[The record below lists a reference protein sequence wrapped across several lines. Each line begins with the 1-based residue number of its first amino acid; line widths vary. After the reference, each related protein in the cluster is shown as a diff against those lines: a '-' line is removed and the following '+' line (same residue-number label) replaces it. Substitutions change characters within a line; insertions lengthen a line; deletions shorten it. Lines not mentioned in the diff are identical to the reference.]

1 MGRSCL
7 ISSVAQVRNPNSSIA
22 AWSLWMCDVVSINTA
37 GWFMSRQR
45 EPSRSKVMSG
55 PNDDSTNQEG
65 RDWEAGSYDPH
76 NENPLDARVH
86 RRVTVAVCWAL
97 ARRAALDSRELY
109 EDSFA
114 LSEEFREWL
123 VSLEDHPD
131 VLQANVLMVPRHL
144 TLERKPETDGRLGI

>member
-1 MGRSCL
+1 
-7 ISSVAQVRNPNSSIA
+7 
-22 AWSLWMCDVVSINTA
+22 MCDVVSTNTA
-37 GWFMSRQR
+37 GWANSRQR

-55 PNDDSTNQEG
+55 PNDDSNNLDR
-65 RDWEAGSYDPH
+65 RDRDPSGFDAQSDST
-76 NENPLDARVH
+76 LDARVH
-86 RRVTVAVCWAL
+86 RRLTVAVCWAL

-131 VLQANVLMVPRHL
+131 VLQANVLMVPNHL
-144 TLERKPETDGRLGI
+144 TLERKPEADGRLGI

>member
-1 MGRSCL
+1 
-7 ISSVAQVRNPNSSIA
+7 
-22 AWSLWMCDVVSINTA
+22 MCDVVSTNTA
-37 GWFMSRQR
+37 GWAISRQR

-55 PNDDSTNQEG
+55 PNDDSSNQ
-65 RDWEAGSYDPH
+65 DPRH
-76 NENPLDARVH
+76 RSSMGFDALSDSSLDARVH
-86 RRVTVAVCWAL
+86 RRLTVAVCWAL

-123 VSLEDHPD
+123 VSLEDHPE

-144 TLERKPETDGRLGI
+144 MLERKPETDGRLGI